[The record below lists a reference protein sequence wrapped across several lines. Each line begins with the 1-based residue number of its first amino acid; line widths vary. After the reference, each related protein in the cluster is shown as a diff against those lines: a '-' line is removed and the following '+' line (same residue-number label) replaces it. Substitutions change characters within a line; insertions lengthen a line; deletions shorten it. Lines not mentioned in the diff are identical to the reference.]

1 MDIRN
6 YFKNKYPY
14 VDLSDLNI
22 DWLLDAY
29 QNIFNRMDVIE
40 KKFSR
45 IEVMTPEQIQ
55 SLIDASVSAN
65 NQVIGNMIDASAD
78 SLRAD
83 YMARIASQ
91 RTELL
96 GAIDIAITA
105 AIRNA
110 HTYSDS
116 KLVEAKQ
123 YADSLIREVGYMYDP
138 ISGIYSPIPDVIN
151 NVVYTFHGDDMMTA
165 GEYDAK
171 KLTAEAYD
179 ALQITAIDYD
189 FRAKQY
195 IN

>member
-1 MDIRN
+1 VDIRN
-6 YFKNKYPY
+6 YFKYKYPY
-14 VDLSDLNI
+14 VDLSDQNI
-22 DWLLDAY
+22 DWLLDGY
-29 QNIFNRMDVIE
+29 QVLFDRMDEIE
-40 KKFSR
+40 KKFSQ
-45 IEVMTPEQIQ
+45 IEVLTPEQIQ

-65 NQVIGNMIDASAD
+65 NQVIGNMIDASAG

-110 HTYSDS
+110 HAYSDS
-116 KLVEAKQ
+116 KLIEAKH
-123 YADSLIREVGYMYDP
+123 YADSLIRDVGYMYDP
-138 ISGIYSPIPDVIN
+138 ITGEYSPIPDVIN

-165 GEYDAK
+165 GEYDSK
-171 KLTAEAYD
+171 NLTAEAYD
-179 ALQITAIDYD
+179 ALRITAIDYD

>member
-29 QNIFNRMDVIE
+29 QDLFNRMDEIE
-40 KKFSR
+40 KKFSQ
-45 IEVMTPEQIQ
+45 IEVLTPEQIQ

-96 GAIDIAITA
+96 NELNISVAA
-105 AIRNA
+105 AIQNSHA
-110 HTYSDS
+110 YSDA

-123 YADSLIREVGYMYDP
+123 YADSILIDVAYMYDP
-138 ISGIYSPIPDVIN
+138 ITGIYSPIPDVIN

-171 KLTAEAYD
+171 ELTAETYD